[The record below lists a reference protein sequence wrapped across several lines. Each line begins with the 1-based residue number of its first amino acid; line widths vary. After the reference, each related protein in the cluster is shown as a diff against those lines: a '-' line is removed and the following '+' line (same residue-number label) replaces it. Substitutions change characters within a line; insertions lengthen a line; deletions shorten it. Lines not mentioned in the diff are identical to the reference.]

1 MTDRVAPGDPSSG
14 AQPVV
19 GDAGLGLADREA
31 VLLRS
36 MVESVRD
43 YAILML
49 DVSGHIVTW
58 NEGAQRLKG
67 WTAEE
72 IIGRHFSAFY
82 PTEDVTSG
90 KLERELETAAREGRF
105 EEEGWRVR
113 KDGSRFWAS
122 VVITAVRGADGEL
135 LGFGKVTRDL
145 TSRHEAE
152 LALRESEERFRSVT
166 ESAVDAIV
174 SANESWQIT
183 SWNPGATRLFGYE
196 RDRVLGE
203 SLRILLPDEQVPI
216 AAEYVRRAL
225 TTPDHHRV
233 SAIELLA
240 VREDGVQL
248 PIEVS
253 VGSWTVGDV
262 DHFCAI
268 MRDITE
274 RKRAEAALQHLVDHD
289 SLTGLFNRRRFEVE
303 LNRVVAE
310 DSRYS
315 RPAALLVIDLDG
327 FKTINDRHG
336 HSVGDELVSKI
347 GALLRQTVRDSD
359 VVARLGG
366 DEFGIVLLEADRA
379 RAEVVAEKIVRAVQ
393 ARGVIV
399 GQKIRAQVTAS
410 IGITLIEGDAHATG
424 EELLIEADRAMYDAK
439 ARGRNR
445 HAVYSGSLDEER
457 PLQRAW
463 LPRLREAIDEDR
475 FELYAQRIV
484 GITRDDHPHYE
495 LLLRLRDNDGQLLL
509 PGAFLYN
516 AERFD
521 LIGEI
526 DRWVLSRAVLELH
539 RHAEAGSDLSLAVNL
554 SGQTMTDLAIA
565 EDLAE
570 MLAVHPIAEGRL
582 VIEVTETAAI
592 VNINRASELAREL
605 RRLRCRFALDDFGS
619 GFASFYYL
627 KHLAFDYLKID
638 GEFISRL
645 VQTPA
650 DQLVVKAVVDIAQGL
665 GTLTIAEF
673 VENEATVARLTELGV
688 DYGQGFYFAQPAP
701 LADALPPIS
710 G

>member
-1 MTDRVAPGDPSSG
+1 MTDRVAPGDPPSG
-14 AQPVV
+14 AQVTAEPTQ
-19 GDAGLGLADREA
+19 GLVDREA
-31 VLLRS
+31 ALLRS
-36 MVESVRD
+36 MVASVRD

-49 DVSGHIVTW
+49 DVNGHIVTW

-67 WTAEE
+67 WTADE

-82 PTEDVTSG
+82 PAEDVTSG
-90 KLERELETAAREGRF
+90 KLELELKTAAQEGRF

-122 VVITAVRGADGEL
+122 VVITAVRDSDREL

-145 TSRHEAE
+145 TSRHGVD

-174 SANESWQIT
+174 SADESWQIT
-183 SWNPGATRLFGYE
+183 SWNPAATRLFGYE
-196 RDRVLGE
+196 RDEVLGQ
-203 SLRILLPDEQVPI
+203 SLRVLLPDDQVDV
-216 AAEYVRRAL
+216 AGEYVRRAMSA
-225 TTPDHHRV
+225 PDHHRV

-240 VREDGVQL
+240 VRRDGVRL

-253 VGSWTVGDV
+253 VGSWTVGGAA
-262 DHFCAI
+262 HFCAI

-274 RKRAEAALQHLVDHD
+274 RKRAEAALQHLADHD

-303 LNRVVAE
+303 LSRVIAE
-310 DSRYS
+310 HSRYS
-315 RPAALLVIDLDG
+315 RSAALLVMDLDG
-327 FKTINDRHG
+327 FKLVNDRHG
-336 HSVGDELVSKI
+336 HSVGDALVSKL
-347 GALLRQTVRDSD
+347 GGLLRQTVRKSD
-359 VVARLGG
+359 IVARLGG

-379 RAEVVAEKIVRAVQ
+379 RAELVAEKIIEAVQ
-393 ARGVIV
+393 AHGVNV
-399 GQKIRAQVTAS
+399 GDKLRAQVTAS
-410 IGITLIEGDAHATG
+410 IGITLVQDEPQVTG

-445 HAVYSGSLDEER
+445 HAMYSRSLDGVR
-457 PLQRAW
+457 PAQRSW
-463 LPRLREAIDEDR
+463 LRRLRDAIDEDR
-475 FELYAQRIV
+475 FELYAQPIV
-484 GITRDDHPHYE
+484 PITKDDHPHYE
-495 LLLRLRDNDGQLLL
+495 LLLRLRDDDGQLLL

-526 DRWVLSRAVLELH
+526 DRWVLSRAVEEVH
-539 RHAEAGSDLSLAVNL
+539 RQAQAGNDLSLAVNL
-554 SGQTMTDLAIA
+554 SGQTMTDLSIA
-565 EDLAE
+565 EDLAD
-570 MLAVHPIAEGRL
+570 MLATQPVAEGRL

-605 RRLRCRFALDDFGS
+605 RTLGCRFALDDFGS

-673 VENEATVARLTELGV
+673 VEDEPTVRLLTELGV
-688 DYGQGFYFAQPAP
+688 DYGQGFYFARPAP
-701 LADALPPIS
+701 LAEALPQIP